1 MKNPNSEP
9 NKVRS
14 KKKKEAK
21 LISLDLNNNLNSET
35 EYEKYYN
42 RIKMLSRGM

>member
-1 MKNPNSEP
+1 MKDPNSEL
-9 NKVRS
+9 NKVKT
-14 KKKKEAK
+14 KKKKASK
-21 LISLDLNNNLNSET
+21 LINLDQSNNLNLET